1 MKKYK
6 SIFLENLRNKTSAPF
21 SHLTES
27 REEKEYIRENGC
39 TYKTKLVY
47 GGKIAIIRDK
57 KTKEII
63 ELPIY

>member
-6 SIFLENLRNKTSAPF
+6 SIFLENIRNKMKVPF
-21 SHLTES
+21 FHLTDS

-39 TYKTKLVY
+39 TYKTKMIY
-47 GGKIAIIRDK
+47 GGKIAIIKDK
-57 KTKEII
+57 KTREVI